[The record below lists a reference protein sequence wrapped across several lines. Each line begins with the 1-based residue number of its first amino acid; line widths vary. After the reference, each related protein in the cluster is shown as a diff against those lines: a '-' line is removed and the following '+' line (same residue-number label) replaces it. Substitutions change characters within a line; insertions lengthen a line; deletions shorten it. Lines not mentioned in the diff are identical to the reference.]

1 MKILIVYASAGT
13 GHRRAA
19 EALYKELLKKKDI
32 EVNLIDALDYTN
44 LLFKYFYSHGYK
56 FLIVRLPHIWGF
68 LFYLTNNA
76 IFSRLTTYPKTLIN
90 NLNSFRLKYFLVS
103 LNPDVIISTHF
114 FANGIIECLRKKHK
128 INSRLISIITD
139 FNAHRFWFSDSIDKY
154 IVATNKTKDDLFTK
168 GVADEKIKVLGI
180 PVDPAFL
187 GELDRHRLSQK
198 FFIREDIFTVLIAT
212 GTIGMGPLKDLVNIL
227 KDHIQILI
235 ACGKNKNL
243 FNELKKKESSNL
255 KVFGLVDN
263 IQELM
268 AVSDILIT
276 KPGGLTISEALVAR
290 LPMIFLSL
298 IPGQE
303 DFNARVL
310 SGYKAGVV
318 ANNLNKINN
327 LILSYKNS
335 KEVLQEFKSAIESI
349 RKPNAINDI
358 LNLARDYAKS

>member
-76 IFSRLTTYPKTLIN
+76 IFNRLTTYPRTVIN

-114 FANGIIECLRKKHK
+114 FANGVIDHLRKKHK

-139 FNAHRFWFSDSIDKY
+139 FNAHRFWISRGVDKY
-154 IVATNKTKDDLFTK
+154 IVATQRTKEDLLSK
-168 GVADEKIKVLGI
+168 GITDEKIEVLGI
-180 PVDPAFL
+180 PVDPVFL
-187 GELDRHRLSQK
+187 GDLNRQRLAQK
-198 FFIREDIFTVLIAT
+198 FSLRKDIFTVLLAT
-212 GTIGMGPLKDLVNIL
+212 GTIGIGPLKDLVDIL
-227 KDHIQILI
+227 RNQIQILVV
-235 ACGKNKNL
+235 CGNNKKL
-243 FNELKKKESSNL
+243 FNELKKEESNNL

-263 IQELM
+263 IHELM
-268 AVSDILIT
+268 AVSDILII
-276 KPGGLTISEALVAR
+276 KAGGLTISEALVAK
-290 LPMIFLSL
+290 LPMIFLPL
-298 IPGQE
+298 VPGQE
-303 DFNARVL
+303 EFNARVL
-310 SGYKAGVV
+310 SVYKAGVI
-318 ANNLNKINN
+318 AGNLIKIKN
-327 LILSYKNS
+327 LILSYKDS
-335 KEVLQEFKSAIESI
+335 KKELQEFKSAIESI